1 LEAEEEEDHEEEMEE
16 QHGPDGARSSEH
28 FAALYAR
35 HFACPLCLLKH
46 LIDLRLRVLLA
57 LGWATNFE
65 LISNSFMGI
74 KVFYLSWCLMIF

>member
-1 LEAEEEEDHEEEMEE
+1 LEAEEEEEEDHEEEKEE

-46 LIDLRLRVLLA
+46 LIEKKIAPYILY
-57 LGWATNFE
+57 
-65 LISNSFMGI
+65 I
-74 KVFYLSWCLMIF
+74 